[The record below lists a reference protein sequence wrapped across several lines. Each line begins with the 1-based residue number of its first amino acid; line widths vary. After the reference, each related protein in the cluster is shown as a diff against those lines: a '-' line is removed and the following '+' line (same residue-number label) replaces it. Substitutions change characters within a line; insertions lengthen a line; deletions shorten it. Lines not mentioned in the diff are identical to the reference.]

1 MALHQQEWLRD
12 VRRVAAFEWRRAI
25 VIAAE
30 FTAEQYRARQG
41 SDHQI
46 RKIAMREDL
55 DHGADIVDFAP
66 AIALF
71 RQPFAD
77 WRRRQAEHV
86 LLAEFA
92 QFADRADERLAR
104 A

>member
-1 MALHQQEWLRD
+1 
-12 VRRVAAFEWRRAI
+12 
-25 VIAAE
+25 
-30 FTAEQYRARQG
+30 
-41 SDHQI
+41 
-46 RKIAMREDL
+46 MREDL